1 MIQESAEELPVK
13 KPKLVAE
20 EEVKAAVIIEET
32 NDQLTYGE
40 QGMMLFLKY
49 ALWLFCNIQ
58 GDQDKS
64 SLIEILKVAR

>member
-40 QGMMLFLKY
+40 QGMMLFFKY